1 MTAVGRFGEELVAA
15 QKALSH
21 AATPLAVQSFGQK
34 VGSAPKTEAALRSG
48 LWTASS
54 LLLKKDNITRRVLV
68 FTSDDQPVTEK
79 QGMWVPQAGGCLLAC
94 AWHTHT
100 GVHCCGLIA

>member
-1 MTAVGRFGEELVAA
+1 M
-15 QKALSH
+15 
-21 AATPLAVQSFGQK
+21 QSFDQK

-68 FTSDDQPVTEK
+68 FTNDAQPVKEK
-79 QGMWVPQAGGCLLAC
+79 QGMWVQQAGGCLRAC
-94 AWHTHT
+94 GRCT
-100 GVHCCGLIA
+100 CGCSRL